1 MKLIGSKVERAFR
14 DILISSHKALVQDNC
29 LSKNDDGIGTGKS
42 TCAVFCFIN
51 VRKLIMI

>member
-1 MKLIGSKVERAFR
+1 MKLIGSKVESAFR

-51 VRKLIMI
+51 VRTLTMI